1 MPKFGFNRHHRAWL
15 CLHACQDK
23 NLTFGM
29 QNTCILTTLH
39 TFLAGVYCERK
50 KFWDI
55 SYMGTR
61 RCRLP
66 TPTAILKL
74 RGSRLAAARS
84 QNELVGTSGNPMPM
98 ASADCDEA
106 TRKIFAQLLSQLNEL
121 RVLTTQ
127 DYAALSLLASTLA
140 LGEHAAAMA
149 AASGGDVLD
158 TGKANPWAVARR
170 ESRHDAFKIMI
181 HFGMTPASR
190 ATLQGQKDSGDTK
203 ADTIKNLF
211 KFGS

>member
-1 MPKFGFNRHHRAWL
+1 MSIASEIFSAIFV
-15 CLHACQDK
+15 D
-23 NLTFGM
+23 
-29 QNTCILTTLH
+29 
-39 TFLAGVYCERK
+39 
-50 KFWDI
+50 
-55 SYMGTR
+55 MGTR

-84 QNELVGTSGNPMPM
+84 QNELVGTTGNPMPM

-149 AASGGDVLD
+149 AARDAAMD
-158 TGKANPWAVARR
+158 AARDAARGAAWTTTWDAAWYAER
-170 ESRHDAFKIMI
+170 EWQTKRLMEYLYPEDA
-181 HFGMTPASR
+181 
-190 ATLQGQKDSGDTK
+190 
-203 ADTIKNLF
+203 
-211 KFGS
+211 

>member
-1 MPKFGFNRHHRAWL
+1 
-15 CLHACQDK
+15 
-23 NLTFGM
+23 
-29 QNTCILTTLH
+29 
-39 TFLAGVYCERK
+39 
-50 KFWDI
+50 
-55 SYMGTR
+55 MGTR

-84 QNELVGTSGNPMPM
+84 QNEVVGTAGTPIPM

-190 ATLQGQKDSGDTK
+190 ATLLGQKDSSDSK